1 MEEAKL
7 PLTREDEERI

>member
-7 PLTREDEERI
+7 PQPNES